1 MRDPLWQ
8 QAWRWLIPGA
18 IVGALDGGG
27 IFFAPGEPYPWQ
39 IFAAAIL
46 KGLLVAALIALSL
59 RSRTS
64 LLRGA
69 LVGAAYGFLAAAV
82 VWLAKGG
89 LVSNDPQYV
98 LQAGLITGVILGA
111 WIARFGLPR

>member
-1 MRDPLWQ
+1 MMREPIWQ
-8 QAWRWLIPGA
+8 QAWRWAVPGA
-18 IVGALDGGG
+18 VVGALDGGG

-39 IFAAAIL
+39 IFFAAIL

-59 RSRTS
+59 RTRAS

-69 LVGAAYGFLAAAV
+69 ALGAVYGLLSAAV

-89 LVSNDPQYV
+89 WSRTIRNMCSKADSSRV
-98 LQAGLITGVILGA
+98 
-111 WIARFGLPR
+111 

>member
-1 MRDPLWQ
+1 MRDPVWR
-8 QAWRWLIPGA
+8 QAWRWAIPGLV
-18 IVGALDGGG
+18 VGALDGGG

-39 IFAAAIL
+39 IFCAAIL
-46 KGLLVAALIALSL
+46 KGLLVAALVALSL
-59 RSRTS
+59 RSRTT

-69 LVGAAYGFLAAAV
+69 AVGAVYGLLNAAV

-89 LVSNDPQYV
+89 LVSSDPQYV
-98 LQAGLITGVILGA
+98 LQAGLVMGVILGA